1 MKLVVGGP
9 SRRALGALLVLLLA
23 TAACGGESK
32 ADSGSAT
39 EADEPARA
47 GAEGDATT
55 PTTAGGKAGKKSSG
69 DRGGT
74 TTTTTTTSGQSE
86 AAAADG
92 SAPDPKAAQPKTET
106 RKIEVL
112 AELKE
117 SCLKP
122 GGSQTLTV
130 RTLPSAGVAFDTE
143 YSDYLTGMEAGHY
156 GGNSAGYVGEDGTW
170 TSTWVVAPNAPAGKA
185 TVLVLAAHSHDGMGE
200 TKAVFTVADALGK
213 CS

>member
-1 MKLVVGGP
+1 VKLVVGGP
-9 SRRALGALLVLLLA
+9 SRRALGALLVLLAA

-32 ADSGSAT
+32 ADSGRAA
-39 EADEPARA
+39 EAEEPARA
-47 GAEGDATT
+47 AAEGDATT

-74 TTTTTTTSGQSE
+74 TTTTTATGQSE
-86 AAAADG
+86 AAADG
-92 SAPDPKAAQPKTET
+92 TAPDPKAAQPKTET